1 MQQKES
7 YPLRVLLFGEG
18 REFLQDFLE
27 PAPALSVGVDGKR
40 LRIGDF
46 SVGFIEVLQRGNLD
60 SQALNSTQNVGGI
73 HAHSIRSILRRC

>member
-27 PAPALSVGVDGKR
+27 PATAFSIGVDGKR
-40 LRIGDF
+40 FRIGDF
-46 SVGFIEVLQRGNLD
+46 RVGFIQILQRGNFA
-60 SQALNSTQNVGGI
+60 SQALNSIQNVGGI
-73 HAHSIRSILRRC
+73 HAYSIR